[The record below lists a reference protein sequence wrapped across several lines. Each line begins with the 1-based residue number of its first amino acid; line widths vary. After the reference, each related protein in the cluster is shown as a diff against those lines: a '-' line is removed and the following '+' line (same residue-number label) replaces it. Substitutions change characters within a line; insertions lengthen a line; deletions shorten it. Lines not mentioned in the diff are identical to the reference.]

1 MTADEQRHLMR
12 TGMRDRLGRWARS
25 TGKGLHRWSPPTL
38 IGVLATGAL
47 VPLLPAAGVAVGG
60 VLGAAL
66 GVLASVG
73 ANVLTD
79 VLKAAIETIEPDQPR
94 EALEEE
100 VQRRIEEALEAGDE
114 RAGSLRADIA
124 RILQEVGVVSTLVS
138 EAVELDDRELQS
150 QLMAGLTAVGEGF
163 GEFRFLL
170 GDVAAAL
177 NAMQGS
183 IDRQGAKQRQ
193 IIDLLHQQSANTRLM
208 REDLATLRRRRGGGR
223 QAPAERWTGGAPYR
237 GLVPFGESDA
247 AVFHGRTQAVA
258 ELVGIMAARLTGVGL
273 VVVTGMSGVG
283 KSSLLRA
290 GLLPALAREALSAE
304 AATWPRMVVT
314 PTRSPLNV
322 LAVHLAALSGADPV
336 ALRERLALA
345 PAQARLLARQA
356 VLAEA
361 MRRQAAGGRGEELR
375 LVLVVD
381 QFEELFAPDGP
392 PEEEAAAFV
401 AALHAAASPAGDGG
415 EGPPALVVLVVRGDQ
430 AARCARYPA
439 LRQALQDSQFVL
451 APMDE
456 TGLRQ
461 AITGPADAAG
471 LRIGQRLVETILAEL
486 RSSAPDAET
495 GALPLLSQAMLLT
508 WEKRKGDELTIGDYA
523 LSGGVRGAVEK
534 AAEEA
539 YAALAPEDREVARDV
554 LRRLTLID
562 RDGRALCRRAP
573 LKSLPERAGPVLTA
587 FAGKRLVVLGKGT
600 AEPAHQ
606 VLLTSWPRLREWLDT
621 DVAEWKLHGRLAHD
635 ADQWLLTGRDSSFLY
650 GGRQLRA
657 VRSASEGWQA
667 DPGRYPMLEGAAR
680 EFLDASSEAEAAR
693 VRRWRLTLGGVAVL
707 LVVALVAALS
717 AVLAGREVDRGQAE
731 QLSRRLASRSEADA
745 DPAAAALLAA
755 AAWGAAHTD
764 EARHSLRVVAAGPHR
779 GTLEA
784 HLGGANAVAF
794 SPNGRL
800 LASAGADSLIRLWN
814 PATRRLI
821 GRPLAG
827 HSDEVTSLAFSRDG
841 RTLVSAGRDRT
852 VQVWDVGAGSRVAT
866 LAVGDS
872 GPIAF
877 GRDGA
882 TVFTGTRLW
891 DLATRSPVG
900 EPLSTTAAAV
910 AYSPDGRLVAT
921 GDERGTVRLWDT
933 AIRRQSG
940 PDLTSA
946 GRPLAFGGGYLLTAG
961 DAGLRF
967 WTGATGRAAGD
978 LPGCPAGT
986 RADSAAF
993 SADGGTLALGC
1004 GDRTLRLWDVAA
1016 RQPLGEPIRGHTD
1029 AISSI
1034 VFSRNGATLATAG
1047 HDGTVRL
1054 WNSSPPLLLSVP
1066 KRNGPIALDPRG
1078 TALATGGMGNGD
1090 WRVKLWEPSTGRST
1104 ALGGHKSW
1112 TTALAFSRDGTRLAA
1127 AADEV
1132 VRIWDRPGGQA
1143 RAVLVGDN
1151 SVQSLA
1157 FSADGRS
1164 LLAAGLGSGYEVIQ
1178 WDMAS
1183 GRRLRTYR
1191 PAVGTPPLG
1200 HLTLSPDGRLLAT
1213 AEGRTVQLWDLATG
1227 RTVGAPLSGHAG
1239 LVNDITFSPDGGL
1252 VATAGSD
1259 RTVRLWDAATGRPS
1273 REPLTGDG
1281 DDVLAVAFSADGRV
1295 LASGG
1300 RDQTIRLWDVDSRSA
1315 IGRPLTG
1322 AGGFVTDLAF
1332 LPNPGVL
1339 ASLDRTGTLRL
1350 WATGEPP
1357 DLVAAAC
1364 AAASRPMTRTEWE
1377 RYAPGEAFVPVCEHP
1392 GVFPVVPVFPSPLAV
1407 VTPGEPKATATRL
1420 SATRVSAAQ
1429 LAGGYTFVLDMDRT
1443 KAAFLPEAPAQTYPL
1458 QQELD
1463 RLAGIYQADGSVRLE
1478 AACGGPACAL
1488 RLTGFAGEA
1497 AITLRRTS
1505 KGTFRAA
1512 RGGRS
1517 WTVEPGAVDAGRVT
1531 AFSLTYRVTDP
1542 SGKYS
1547 GSHGFRAAR
1556 AAS

>member
-12 TGMRDRLGRWARS
+12 EGMRDRLGRWARS
-25 TGKGLHRWSPPTL
+25 SGRGLRRWSPPTL

-47 VPLLPAAGVAVGG
+47 VPLLPTAGVAVGG

-79 VLKAAIETIEPDQPR
+79 VLKGAVETIKPGQPP
-94 EALEEE
+94 EALEAE
-100 VQRRIEEALEAGDE
+100 VQRRIEEALEADDE
-114 RAGSLRADIA
+114 VAGLLRADIA
-124 RILQEVGVVSTLVS
+124 RVLQEVGVVSTLVN
-138 EAVELDDRELQS
+138 EAVELGDRELQS
-150 QLMAGLTAVGEGF
+150 QLMTGLTALGEEF
-163 GEFRFLL
+163 GEFRFLV

-193 IIDLLHQQSANTRLM
+193 IIDLLHQQSASTRLM
-208 REDLATLRRRRGGGR
+208 REDLAALRRRRGGGR
-223 QAPAERWTGGAPYR
+223 QAPPERWKGGAPYR
-237 GLVPFGESDA
+237 GLMPFGEGDS

-258 ELVGIMAARLTGVGL
+258 ELVGILAARLTGVGL
-273 VVVTGMSGVG
+273 VVVTGVSGVG

-304 AATWPRMVVT
+304 AAAWPRMVIT
-314 PTRSPLNV
+314 PTRSPLDV
-322 LAVHLAALSGADPV
+322 LAVHLAAMSGADPV

-345 PAQARLLARQA
+345 PDQARLLARQA
-356 VLAEA
+356 VLAET
-361 MRRQAAGGRGEELR
+361 MRRQAVGGRNEELR

-401 AALHAAASPAGDGG
+401 AALHAAASPVGDGG
-415 EGPPALVVLVVRGDQ
+415 EAPPALVVLGVRGDQ
-430 AARCARYPA
+430 AARCARYPP

-471 LRIGQRLVETILAEL
+471 LRIGRRLVETVLAEL
-486 RSSAPDAET
+486 RNSAPDAET
-495 GALPLLSQAMLLT
+495 GALPLLSQAMLMT
-508 WEKRKGDELTIGDYA
+508 WERHKGDELTVGDYE
-523 LSGGVRGAVEK
+523 LSGGVRGAVEM

-539 YAALAPEDREVARDV
+539 YAALAPQDREVARDV

-562 RDGRALCRRAP
+562 RDGRALCRRVP
-573 LKSLPERAGPVLTA
+573 LESLPERAGPVLTE

-606 VLLTSWPRLREWLDT
+606 VLLTAWPRLRRWLET
-621 DVAEWKLHGRLAHD
+621 DADEWKLHGRLAHD
-635 ADQWLLTGRDSSFLY
+635 ADQWLRAERDPSFLY

-657 VRSASEGWQA
+657 VRLAAEGWRS
-667 DPGRYPMLEGAAR
+667 DPGRYPTLEDTAR

-693 VRRWRLTLGGVAVL
+693 GRRQRLTLGGVAAL
-707 LVVALVAALS
+707 LVVALVAALL
-717 AVLAGREVDRGQAE
+717 AVLADREVDRGQAE
-731 QLSRRLASRSEADA
+731 RLSRRLAARSVA
-745 DPAAAALLAA
+745 DPDPVAAALLAA
-755 AAWGAAHTD
+755 AAWQAAHTD
-764 EARHSLRVVAAGPHR
+764 EARYSLRAVAAGPHR

-794 SPNGRL
+794 SPDGRL
-800 LASAGADSLIRLWN
+800 LASAGADSLIRLWD
-814 PATRRLI
+814 PATRRPV

-827 HSDEVTSLAFSRDG
+827 HSEEVTSLAFSRDG
-841 RTLVSAGRDRT
+841 RTLASAGRDRT
-852 VQVWDVGAGSRVAT
+852 VQVWDVSSGSRAAT

-877 GRDGA
+877 GTDGA

-891 DLATRSPVG
+891 DLATRGPVG
-900 EPLSTTAAAV
+900 EPLATTASAV
-910 AYSPDGRLVAT
+910 AHSPDGRMVAT
-921 GDERGTVRLWDT
+921 ADEHGTVRLWDT

-940 PDLTSA
+940 PDLTGA
-946 GRPLAFGGGYLLTAG
+946 GRPLAFGGKYLLTAG
-961 DAGLRF
+961 DSGLRL
-967 WTGATGRAAGD
+967 WTAATGRAAGD

-986 RADSAAF
+986 GADSAAF
-993 SADGGTLALGC
+993 SADAGMLALGC
-1004 GDRTLRLWDVAA
+1004 SDRTLRLWDVAA

-1029 AISSI
+1029 VLTSI
-1034 VFSRNGATLATAG
+1034 AFSHNGATVATASG
-1047 HDGTVRL
+1047 DGTVRL
-1054 WNSSPPLLLSVP
+1054 WNSRPPLLLSVP
-1066 KRNGPIALDPRG
+1066 ERNGPMALDPRG
-1078 TALATGGMGNGD
+1078 TALATGGVGNGD
-1090 WRVKLWEPSTGRST
+1090 WRVTLWEPSTGRGT

-1127 AADEV
+1127 ATDDA
-1132 VRIWDRPGGQA
+1132 VRIWDLPGGQA
-1143 RAVLVGDN
+1143 RTVLVGGD
-1151 SVQSLA
+1151 VQTLA

-1164 LLAAGLGSGYEVIQ
+1164 LLAGGSRAGYEVVQ
-1178 WDMAS
+1178 WDVAS

-1191 PAVGTPPLG
+1191 PAVDTPPQG

-1213 AEGRTVQLWDLATG
+1213 AAGRVALLWDLATG
-1227 RTVGAPLSGHAG
+1227 RPAGAPLSGHAD
-1239 LVNDITFSPDGGL
+1239 LVNDIAFSPDGGL

-1259 RTVRLWDAATGRPS
+1259 RTVRLWNAATGRPS
-1273 REPLTGDG
+1273 REPLTGHG

-1300 RDQTIRLWDVDSRSA
+1300 RDRTVRVWDAATRSA

-1322 AGGFVTDLAF
+1322 ARDFVTDLAF
-1332 LPNPGVL
+1332 LSKPGVL
-1339 ASLDRTGTLRL
+1339 ASVDGTGTLRL

-1357 DLVAAAC
+1357 DLEAAAC
-1364 AAASRPMTRTEWE
+1364 AAAGRSMTRTEWE
-1377 RYAPGEAFVPVCEHP
+1377 RYAPGETFVPVCERP
-1392 GVFPVVPVFPSPLAV
+1392 GAFPAVPVFPSPRPVA
-1407 VTPGEPKATATRL
+1407 TPGEPKATAVR
-1420 SATRVSAAQ
+1420 ASAAQ
-1429 LAGGYTFVLDMDRT
+1429 LAGSYTFVLDTERT

-1488 RLTGFAGEA
+1488 RLKGFAGEA
-1497 AITLRRTS
+1497 PIMLRRTS
-1505 KGTFRAA
+1505 QGTFRGG
-1512 RGGRS
+1512 RGDRS
-1517 WTVEPGAVDAGRVT
+1517 WTLEPGAVDAGRVT

-1542 SGKYS
+1542 SGEYG

-1556 AAS
+1556 AAGP